1 MAELIKEHKLPNFT
15 PFQILGRKK
24 RCQKKI
30 EINGIEVHFPYE
42 VYPNQIEYMKKIIEL
57 LDRNINRTN
66 YTNIGALESPTG
78 TGKTL
83 CLLCATLSWMNEM
96 RRKKK
101 FGGKILYT
109 TRTHSQ
115 ITQIIH
121 ELQKTCY
128 WPRTAVLASRDISCV
143 NPKIRQNSSGTILN
157 IKCRKNNEL
166 CSYYNGVLQDKR
178 ERNNCLDIESLCING
193 KKETFCPFYQ
203 QIESAKTYSDIV
215 FMPYNYVFDEYI
227 NEIMGID
234 VENNIIIIDEAHN
247 IRQVCEESKSIEI
260 NNNDFNDIIT
270 DIDSLINYDKGEEA
284 MKYIYNNKDS
294 KKKSPLVEISKEALN
309 VEKNNFI
316 FIQQKFNSPK
326 IKIENNGKKLNYI
339 EFFKIFISE
348 EKEKECRNKRR
359 KKMISYKDDDESS
372 TNPNNNKILIV
383 PDVVNISNIKDHINF
398 LVNVEKAFQDY
409 YEKGTKISIL
419 LKIFNIIYQISEN
432 IMLQSSYNFM
442 IENEEIIEKNK
453 ETNKSENKII
463 RKFSIFCFNPQIGL
477 ADILKRNPYSI
488 IFTSGTLTPFKIFED
503 EFQIKFDITL
513 ENKHIVPKDQF
524 IFKIISD
531 YSEFGKYKFDFRNRD
546 NINMIKSLGNEIF
559 NYCEMT
565 SFGGVLVFF
574 PSYFYLNKCFSCWN
588 DEGIIFK
595 IGQYKKVYIDTP
607 KDKNL
612 VGEIRKNLNKNYIVF
627 SVFRGSSS
635 EGIDFS
641 DDWAR
646 MVICVGVPFANTI
659 DKRIKLKI
667 DYLNSI
673 NKNKKDFIDGNEW
686 YLIDAMIAVNQSLGR
701 VIRHINDYGV
711 LICIDERYKKY
722 EKYFSFWIRDHYKI
736 FKNSNLNIRD
746 FFIKQREKFKN
757 VKFNTLEKQ
766 NYKDDNKSGFNS
778 IINFDKNDM
787 FKNIN
792 KSKEKENLEKYNN
805 DKDINIITIEKL
817 NDEIDLDS
825 SEDNIENYNVFICVV
840 NDDKI
845 DPTNILENDFQN
857 EKENKDNDLIDNN
870 KKIEKK
876 DEKSLDIFFEKSQK
890 EGADLLKSLNDFI
903 NNNKKGFN
911 DILNKYK

>member
-15 PFQILGRKK
+15 PFQIIGRKK

-30 EINGIEVHFPYE
+30 EINGIEIHFPYE

-57 LDRNINRTN
+57 LDNNINRTN

-121 ELQKTCY
+121 ELRKTCY

-157 IKCRKNNEL
+157 IKCRKNNVL
-166 CSYYNGVLQDKR
+166 CSYYNGVLQEKR

-215 FMPYNYVFDEYI
+215 FMPYNYIFDEYI
-227 NEIMGID
+227 NQIMGID

-270 DIDSLINYDKGEEA
+270 DIDNLINYDKGEEA

-309 VEKNNFI
+309 IEKNNFI
-316 FIQQKFNSPK
+316 FIQQKFNSSE
-326 IKIENNGKKLNYI
+326 IKIENSGKKLNYV
-339 EFFKIFISE
+339 EFFKIFIT
-348 EKEKECRNKRR
+348 EKQEKECHNKKR

-372 TNPNNNKILIV
+372 INSNANKNLTV
-383 PDVVNISNIKDHINF
+383 PDVINILNIKEHINF

-432 IMLQSSYNFM
+432 IQIQGSYNFVL
-442 IENEEIIEKNK
+442 ENEEITEKNK
-453 ETNKSENKII
+453 ETNKTENKII

-477 ADILKRNPYSI
+477 ADIIKRNPYSI

-513 ENKHIVPKDQF
+513 ENKHIVPNDQF

-531 YSEFGKYKFDFRNRD
+531 YSEFEKYKFDFRNRD
-546 NINMIKSLGNEIF
+546 NTNMIKSLGNEIF
-559 NYCEMT
+559 NYCKMT
-565 SFGGVLVFF
+565 SFGGILVFF
-574 PSYFYLNKCFSCWN
+574 PSYFYLNKCFSTWN
-588 DEGIIFK
+588 DAGIIFK
-595 IGQYKKVYIDTP
+595 IGQYKKVYVDTA

-612 VGEIRKNLNKNYIVF
+612 VGEIKKNLTKNYIVF

-711 LICIDERYKKY
+711 LICIDERYQNY
-722 EKYFSFWIRDHYKI
+722 EKYFSFWIRDHYKKY
-736 FKNSNLNIRD
+736 KNANLNISD
-746 FFIKQREKFKN
+746 FFLKQRQKFKN
-757 VKFNTLEKQ
+757 INYNAIENQ
-766 NYKDDNKSGFNS
+766 NYKDENKSGFNS
-778 IINFDKNDM
+778 AITFDEKNV
-787 FKNIN
+787 NN
-792 KSKEKENLEKYNN
+792 SKEKENIEKFKSDN
-805 DKDINIITIEKL
+805 DINIITIEKL
-817 NDEIDLDS
+817 NDNDDEIELDS
-825 SEDNIENYNVFICVV
+825 SEENIDNYNVFICVV

-845 DPTNILENDFQN
+845 DPTNLLEN
-857 EKENKDNDLIDNN
+857 EKENKYNDLIEEN
-870 KKIEKK
+870 KDKKQEKK
-876 DEKSLDIFFEKSQK
+876 EQNSMDIFFEKSQK
-890 EGADLLKSLNDFI
+890 EGIDLLNSLNDFI
-903 NNNKKGFN
+903 NNNKKEFN
-911 DILNKYK
+911 GILNKYKYK

>member
-15 PFQILGRKK
+15 PFQIIGRKK
-24 RCQKKI
+24 RCQKKV
-30 EINGIEVHFPYE
+30 EINGIEIYFPYE

-57 LDRNINRTN
+57 LNNNINRTN

-96 RRKKK
+96 RRMKK

-143 NPKIRQNSSGTILN
+143 NQKIKQNSSGTILN
-157 IKCRKNNEL
+157 IKCRKNNGL

-215 FMPYNYVFDEYI
+215 FMPYNYIFDEYI
-227 NEIMGID
+227 NDIMGID

-270 DIDSLINYDKGEEA
+270 DIENLLNYDKGEEA

-309 VEKNNFI
+309 IEKNNIF
-316 FIQQKFNSPK
+316 FIQQNFISPK
-326 IKIENNGKKLNYI
+326 IKIEKIGKKLNYI

-348 EKEKECRNKRR
+348 SQEKEYRNKKR
-359 KKMISYKDDDESS
+359 KKIVTYKNDDESS
-372 TNPNNNKILIV
+372 TNSNANKILIV
-383 PDVVNISNIKDHINF
+383 PDVINISNIKEHINF
-398 LVNVEKAFQDY
+398 LVKVEKAFQDY

-432 IMLQSSYNFM
+432 IMLQSSYNFV

-453 ETNKSENKII
+453 ESNKSEIRII

-524 IFKIISD
+524 IFKIISN
-531 YSEFGKYKFDFRNRD
+531 YSEFEKYRFDFRNRD
-546 NINMIKSLGNEIF
+546 NINMIKSLGNEIL
-559 NYCEMT
+559 NYCIMT
-565 SFGGVLVFF
+565 SFGGILVFF
-574 PSYFYLNKCFSCWN
+574 PSYFYLNKCVSCWN
-588 DEGIIFK
+588 DSGILFK
-595 IGQYKKVYIDTP
+595 IGQYKKVYIDTA

-646 MVICVGVPFANTI
+646 MVIYVGVPFANTI
-659 DKRIKLKI
+659 DKRVKLKI

-673 NKNKKDFIDGNEW
+673 CKNKKDFVDGNEW

-711 LICIDERYKKY
+711 LICIDERYQNY
-722 EKYFSFWIRDHYKI
+722 EKYFSFWIRDHYKK
-736 FKNSNLNIRD
+736 FKNSNLNISD
-746 FFIKQREKFKN
+746 FFLKQREKFKN
-757 VKFNTLEKQ
+757 IKFNVLENQ
-766 NYKDDNKSGFNS
+766 SYKDDNKSGFNS
-778 IINFDKNDM
+778 TITFEKDDIAKNL
-787 FKNIN
+787 N
-792 KSKEKENLEKYNN
+792 KAKEKENIEKYNN
-805 DKDINIITIEKL
+805 DNDINIISIEKL
-817 NDEIDLDS
+817 NDEIELDS
-825 SEDNIENYNVFICVV
+825 SEENIDNYNVFICVM

-845 DPTNILENDFQN
+845 DSNNLLEN
-857 EKENKDNDLIDNN
+857 EKENKYNDLIEENKN

-876 DEKSLDIFFEKSQK
+876 EHNSLDIFFEKYQK
-890 EGADLLKSLNDFI
+890 EGTDLLKSLNDFLI
-903 NNNKKGFN
+903 NNKKGFN